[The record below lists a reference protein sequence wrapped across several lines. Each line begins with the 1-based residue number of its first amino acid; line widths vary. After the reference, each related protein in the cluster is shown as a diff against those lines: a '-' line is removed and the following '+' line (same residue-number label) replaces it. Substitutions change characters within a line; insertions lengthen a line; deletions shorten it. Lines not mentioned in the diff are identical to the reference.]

1 VFPPDNPWNTMID
14 GADVIPNHAYDA
26 QIPQGTS
33 LHPDFGGFSTQG
45 YGIPYSVV
53 PATQALQDIDFTL
66 YASESDPG
74 PNGWIG
80 TNPVMAGASKGE
92 TMYPFF
98 TGMHIEGNPAAG
110 GTPGNLP
117 GDQHGLVLMQGS
129 SGCKLYEAWQC
140 VAGGGPPFQCAN
152 GAVWDLTSNALR
164 PLGWT
169 SADAAGL
176 PIFPGLVK
184 LVEVQAG
191 AIHHAIRVTFNNI
204 ALDYILPATHAAGS
218 HKLPDPPMGLR
229 LRLKSTVSISS
240 YTVESQVI
248 MTAMKTYGLIIAD
261 IGSDWYFSGDS
272 NDGWVKNGKDGKDT
286 IINELTSDFGNLHGS
301 DFEAIQSGK
310 AENTGL

>member
-14 GADVIPNHAYDA
+14 GVDVQLNHAYDA
-26 QIPQGTS
+26 NIPQGTA
-33 LHPDFGGFSTQG
+33 LHPDFGGFSKQG

-53 PATQALQDIDFTL
+53 PATQTLQDVDFTL

-80 TNPVMAGASKGE
+80 TNPVTTNANQGE

-117 GDQHGLVLMQGS
+117 GDQHGLVLVQGA
-129 SGCKLYEAWQC
+129 SGCKVYEAWQC

-176 PIFPGLVK
+176 CIFAGLVK
-184 LVEVQAG
+184 YSEVEAG
-191 AIHHAIRVTFNNI
+191 VINHAIRVTFNNI
-204 ALDYILPATHAAGS
+204 ALDYILPATHAAGK
-218 HKLPDPPMGLR
+218 HALPDPPMGLR
-229 LRLKSTVSISS
+229 LRLKSTVPITS

-248 MTAMKTYGLIIAD
+248 MTAMKKYGLIIAD

-272 NDGWVKNGKDGKDT
+272 NDGWLNNGKDGKNPLT
-286 IINELTSDFGNLHGS
+286 QELAGDFGNLHGS